1 MALLVAS
8 KIQKNASF
16 DRCYKCNEIDKPYVP
31 CPGWHRRPVDTYLD
45 LKDRGGLY
53 THCLEIKL
61 ANGTVIRQD
70 AVPEKP
76 SCESRFRRVWQQT
89 LGMDY
94 RMRVSVRWDS
104 DHVLCLF
111 FQYAKFCICTCIT
124 TGGRRHARA
133 PIRSAAVAWSFLVRI
148 FFWTGG
154 GKCE

>member
-1 MALLVAS
+1 MALSVAL
-8 KIQKNASF
+8 KMRKPASF

-94 RMRVSVRWDS
+94 RMRVSVRCDS
-104 DHVLCLF
+104 DHVLCRF
-111 FQYAKFCICTCIT
+111 FQYAQFCTQHVQGMGELST
-124 TGGRRHARA
+124 R
-133 PIRSAAVAWSFLVRI
+133 
-148 FFWTGG
+148 
-154 GKCE
+154 

>member
-45 LKDRGGLY
+45 LKDRGGLF
-53 THCLEIKL
+53 THCLEIRL

-94 RMRVSVRWDS
+94 RMRVSVRCGS
-104 DHVLCLF
+104 HR
-111 FQYAKFCICTCIT
+111 ITCIAGFFNIRSFVYTT
-124 TGGRRHARA
+124 TGIGLR
-133 PIRSAAVAWSFLVRI
+133 PLSRSLLVRI
-148 FFWTGG
+148 LFWKMCAYVVMYQGPHT
-154 GKCE
+154 